1 MKGSGLGSRGVTGIF
16 LLYFLKWFRKINR
29 DNSGLTRHELSRIIS
44 ILRIEFEYRSNLS
57 LLSQWLVVFKFCG
70 VLVF

>member
-29 DNSGLTRHELSRIIS
+29 DNSGLTRHKLSRIIS